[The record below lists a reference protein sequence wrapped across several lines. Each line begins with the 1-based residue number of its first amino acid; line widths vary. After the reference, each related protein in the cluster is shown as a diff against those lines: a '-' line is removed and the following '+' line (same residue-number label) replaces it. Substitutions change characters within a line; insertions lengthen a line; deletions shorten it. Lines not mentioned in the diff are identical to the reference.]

1 MTDPRRKEKPVAIVT
16 GAGGDIGRA
25 IAEELGSSHVIAAVD
40 IDLETATET
49 VRILT
54 EKGYRAAAF
63 QCDITRDDSVASM
76 AAATRE
82 LGLIGLLINNAGA
95 ARVLSL
101 QGLTLSDMQ
110 ADLDL
115 NLAGAMRCFKAVED
129 DLKSAGTVV
138 NIASVNGIGTYGHP
152 VYSAAK
158 AGLIQFTKALAVEYG
173 RFGMRANAVAP
184 GTVRTQAWQA
194 REAENPGVFDEAL
207 RWYPL
212 KTLPSPRDIAK
223 AVAFLSGPDARCITG
238 TCLAVDSGLGAGSP
252 ALPGTFTQSDDF
264 SR

>member
-1 MTDPRRKEKPVAIVT
+1 MTDPEQTVKTVAVVT

-25 IAEELGSSHVIAAVD
+25 IAVELGLDHVIAAVD
-40 IDLETATET
+40 IDLDAATDT
-49 VRILT
+49 VRVLT
-54 EKGYRAAAF
+54 EKGHSAAAF
-63 QCDITRDDSVASM
+63 QCDITGDDSVTSM
-76 AAATRE
+76 AATVRE
-82 LGLIGLLINNAGA
+82 LGPIRLLINNAGA

-110 ADLDL
+110 SDLDL

-129 DLKSAGTVV
+129 ELKSAGTVV
-138 NIASVNGIGTYGHP
+138 NVASVNGMGTYGHP

-158 AGLIQFTKALAVEYG
+158 AGLIQFTRALAVEYG
-173 RFGMRANAVAP
+173 QFGMRANSVAP

-212 KTLPSPRDIAK
+212 KTLPSPQDIAK

-238 TCLAVDSGLGAGSP
+238 TCLAVDSGLSAGSP
-252 ALPGTFTQSDDF
+252 ALPRTFTQSDDF
-264 SR
+264 SK

>member
-1 MTDPRRKEKPVAIVT
+1 MTDPRQTRKPVAVVT

-25 IAEELGSSHVIAAVD
+25 IAEELASTHVIAVVD
-40 IDLETATET
+40 IDLESAADTA
-49 VRILT
+49 RILT
-54 EKGYRAAAF
+54 EQGCSATAV

-82 LGLIGLLINNAGA
+82 LGPVGLLINNAGA

-101 QGLTLSDMQ
+101 QRLTVSDMQ

-115 NLAGAMRCFKAVED
+115 NLAGAMRCFKAFED
-129 DLKSAGTVV
+129 DLKSAGAVV
-138 NIASVNGIGTYGHP
+138 NIASVNGMGTYGHP

-158 AGLIQFTKALAVEYG
+158 AGLIQFTRALAVEYG
-173 RFGMRANAVAP
+173 RFGLRANAVAP

-194 REAENPGVFDEAL
+194 REAENPDVFNEAL

-212 KTLPSPRDIAK
+212 KTLPSPQDIAK

-238 TCLAVDSGLGAGSP
+238 ICLAVDSGLNAGSP
-252 ALPGTFTQSDDF
+252 DLPRTFTQSDDF
-264 SR
+264 SH